1 VILQTVCATETLPC
15 VDILLR
21 DMALAGDVPAAVT
34 ASVPLSPAVLFADG
48 LAASPARPPSRS
60 SDDEEED
67 DEEDEDDEDDEDD
80 GDEDDGDEDD
90 EDVDDEDDDD
100 EDDDDDDEE
109 DSDDD
114 AGGNDEDAPPG
125 RRR

>member
-1 VILQTVCATETLPC
+1 MILQTVCATETLPC

-34 ASVPLSPAVLFADG
+34 TVVSRSPAALFADG

-60 SDDEEED
+60 SDDEN
-67 DEEDEDDEDDEDD
+67 EDE
-80 GDEDDGDEDD
+80 
-90 EDVDDEDDDD
+90 DEDDDD
-100 EDDDDDDEE
+100 EDDEDNDDEDDEDGDDEDGDEDEEDEEDEDDDEDE
-109 DSDDD
+109 DGSDEDE
-114 AGGNDEDAPPG
+114 DEDAPPG